1 MICAFYYTNF
11 RSFVTCKQG
20 SKYLKNKYSSYAFT
34 FKASESVST
43 QNYKYVFLRRRI
55 IKHYVFLIITT
66 ILDL

>member
-11 RSFVTCKQG
+11 PSIMPLNQG

-55 IKHYVFLIITT
+55 IKYYVFLIITT